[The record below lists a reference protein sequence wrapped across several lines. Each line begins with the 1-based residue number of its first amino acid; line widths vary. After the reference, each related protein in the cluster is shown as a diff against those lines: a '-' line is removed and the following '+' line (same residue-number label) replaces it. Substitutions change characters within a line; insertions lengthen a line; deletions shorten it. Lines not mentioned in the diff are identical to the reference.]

1 MKEKTKEKFPLKIIK
16 DKLAG
21 RYKAAT
27 SIGKLNDETKNIQQ
41 ELSFIET
48 DYTILLSDIRGLLSE
63 AAMRSKKKAD
73 PRLYWLI
80 GENIIRFIER
90 LDDLGFY
97 LLGQNKTFA
106 ADIGIS
112 ESSIGRIISFRK
124 RFSKISKLDPKISWS
139 KYRDN
144 KVSISSKINT
154 YYP

>member
-16 DKLAG
+16 DKLTG

-27 SIGKLNDETKNIQQ
+27 SIDKLNDETKNIRR

-48 DYTILLSDIRGLLSE
+48 DYTILLGDIRGLLSE

-90 LDDLGFY
+90 LNDLGFY
-97 LLGQNKTFA
+97 LLKQNITFA
-106 ADIGIS
+106 AEIGIS
-112 ESSIGRIISFRK
+112 ESSIGKIISFRK
-124 RFSKISKLDPKISWS
+124 RFSKISMLDQKISWS

-144 KVSISSKINT
+144 KALTNL
-154 YYP
+154 

>member
-1 MKEKTKEKFPLKIIK
+1 MKLQTKEKYPLKITR
-16 DKLAG
+16 DKITG

-27 SIGKLNDETKNIQQ
+27 SIGKLDDETKNIRQ

-63 AAMRSKKKAD
+63 ASMRSNKKAD

-80 GENIIRFIER
+80 GENILRFVER

-97 LLGQNKTFA
+97 ILKQNKTFA
-106 ADIGIS
+106 TDTGIS
-112 ESSIGRIISFRK
+112 ESSIGKIISFKK
-124 RFSKISKLDPKISWS
+124 RFSKISMLDPNVSWS

-144 KVSISSKINT
+144 KAADKALKKA
-154 YYP
+154 

>member
-1 MKEKTKEKFPLKIIK
+1 MKEKTKEKFPLKIVK
-16 DKLAG
+16 DKLNN
-21 RYKAAT
+21 RHKAAT
-27 SIGKLNDETKNIQQ
+27 SIDKLNDETKNIQQ

-48 DYTILLSDIRGLLSE
+48 DYTILLSNILGLLSE

-106 ADIGIS
+106 AYIGIS

-124 RFSKISKLDPKISWS
+124 KFSKISSLDPKISWS

-144 KVSISSKINT
+144 KAAMNQ
-154 YYP
+154 

>member
-16 DKLAG
+16 DKLTG

-27 SIGKLNDETKNIQQ
+27 SIDKLNDETKNIRR

-48 DYTILLSDIRGLLSE
+48 DYTILLGDIRGLLSD

-97 LLGQNKTFA
+97 LLKQNITFA

-112 ESSIGRIISFRK
+112 ESSIGKIISFRK
-124 RFSKISKLDPKISWS
+124 RFSKISMLDQKISWS

-144 KVSISSKINT
+144 KALTNL
-154 YYP
+154 

>member
-16 DKLAG
+16 DKLTG

-27 SIGKLNDETKNIQQ
+27 SIDKLNDETKNIRR

-48 DYTILLSDIRGLLSE
+48 DYTILLGDIRGLLSE
-63 AAMRSKKKAD
+63 ATMRSKKKAD

-90 LDDLGFY
+90 LNDLGFY
-97 LLGQNKTFA
+97 LLKQNITFA

-112 ESSIGRIISFRK
+112 ESSIGKIISFRK
-124 RFSKISKLDPKISWS
+124 RFSKISMLDQKISWS

-144 KVSISSKINT
+144 KALTNL
-154 YYP
+154 

>member
-16 DKLAG
+16 DKLTG

-27 SIGKLNDETKNIQQ
+27 SIDKLNDETKNIRR

-48 DYTILLSDIRGLLSE
+48 DYTILLGDIRGLLSE
-63 AAMRSKKKAD
+63 ATMRSKKKAD

-97 LLGQNKTFA
+97 LLKQNITFA

-112 ESSIGRIISFRK
+112 ESSIGKIISFRK
-124 RFSKISKLDPKISWS
+124 RFSKISMLDQKISWS

-144 KVSISSKINT
+144 KALTNL
-154 YYP
+154 

>member
-16 DKLAG
+16 DKLTG

-27 SIGKLNDETKNIQQ
+27 SIDKLNDETKNIRR

-48 DYTILLSDIRGLLSE
+48 DYTILLGDIRGLLSE

-97 LLGQNKTFA
+97 IVKQNITFA
-106 ADIGIS
+106 AEIGIS
-112 ESSIGRIISFRK
+112 ESSIGKIISFRK
-124 RFSKISKLDPKISWS
+124 RFSKISMLDQKISWS

-144 KVSISSKINT
+144 KALTNL
-154 YYP
+154 

>member
-16 DKLAG
+16 DKLTG

-27 SIGKLNDETKNIQQ
+27 SMGKLNDETKNIRQ

-48 DYTILLSDIRGLLSE
+48 DYMILLGDIRGLLSE

-97 LLGQNKTFA
+97 LLKQNITFA

-112 ESSIGRIISFRK
+112 QSSITKIISLRK
-124 RFSKISKLDPKISWS
+124 KISKISTLDPNISWS

-144 KVSISSKINT
+144 KAVTNV
-154 YYP
+154 

>member
-16 DKLAG
+16 DKLTG

-27 SIGKLNDETKNIQQ
+27 SMGKLNDETKNIRQ

-48 DYTILLSDIRGLLSE
+48 DYMILLGDIRGLLSE

-97 LLGQNKTFA
+97 LLKQNITFA

-112 ESSIGRIISFRK
+112 QSSITKIISFRK
-124 RFSKISKLDPKISWS
+124 KISKISTLDPNISWS

-144 KVSISSKINT
+144 KALTNL
-154 YYP
+154 

>member
-16 DKLAG
+16 DKLTG

-27 SIGKLNDETKNIQQ
+27 SIDKLNDETKNIRR

-48 DYTILLSDIRGLLSE
+48 DYTILLGDIRGLLSE
-63 AAMRSKKKAD
+63 ATMRSKKKAD

-90 LDDLGFY
+90 LNDLGFY
-97 LLGQNKTFA
+97 LLKQNITFA

-112 ESSIGRIISFRK
+112 ESSIGKIISFRK
-124 RFSKISKLDPKISWS
+124 RFSKISMLDQKISWS

-144 KVSISSKINT
+144 EALTNL
-154 YYP
+154 

>member
-16 DKLAG
+16 DKLTG

-27 SIGKLNDETKNIQQ
+27 SIDKLNDETKNIRR

-48 DYTILLSDIRGLLSE
+48 DYTILLGDIRGLLSE
-63 AAMRSKKKAD
+63 ATMRSKKKAD

-90 LDDLGFY
+90 LNDLGFY
-97 LLGQNKTFA
+97 LLKQNITFA
-106 ADIGIS
+106 ADIGMS
-112 ESSIGRIISFRK
+112 ESSIGKIISFRK
-124 RFSKISKLDPKISWS
+124 RFSKISMLDQKISWS

-144 KVSISSKINT
+144 KALTNL
-154 YYP
+154 

>member
-1 MKEKTKEKFPLKIIK
+1 MKEKERFPLKIIK
-16 DKLAG
+16 DKLNN
-21 RYKAAT
+21 RHKAAT
-27 SIGKLNDETKNIQQ
+27 SIDKLNDETKNIQQ
-41 ELSFIET
+41 ELNFIET
-48 DYTILLSDIRGLLSE
+48 DYTILLSYIRGLLSE
-63 AAMRSKKKAD
+63 AAMRSKKKTD

-112 ESSIGRIISFRK
+112 ESSVGRIISFRK
-124 RFSKISKLDPKISWS
+124 RFSKISMLDPKISWS

-144 KVSISSKINT
+144 KGIMNQ
-154 YYP
+154 

>member
-1 MKEKTKEKFPLKIIK
+1 MKEKTKEKFPLKIVK
-16 DKLAG
+16 DKLNN
-21 RYKAAT
+21 RHKAAT
-27 SIGKLNDETKNIQQ
+27 SIDKLNDETKNIQQ

-48 DYTILLSDIRGLLSE
+48 DYAILLSDIRGLLSE
-63 AAMRSKKKAD
+63 AATRSKKKTD

-90 LDDLGFY
+90 LDNLGFY

-106 ADIGIS
+106 VDIGIS

-124 RFSKISKLDPKISWS
+124 RFSKISSLDPKISWS

-144 KVSISSKINT
+144 KVAMNQ
-154 YYP
+154 

>member
-16 DKLAG
+16 DKLTG

-27 SIGKLNDETKNIQQ
+27 SIDKLNDETKNIRR

-48 DYTILLSDIRGLLSE
+48 DYTILLGDIRGLLSE
-63 AAMRSKKKAD
+63 ATMRSKKKAD

-97 LLGQNKTFA
+97 IVKQNKTFA
-106 ADIGIS
+106 ADIGMS
-112 ESSIGRIISFRK
+112 ESSIGKIISFRK
-124 RFSKISKLDPKISWS
+124 RFSKISMLDQKISWS

-144 KVSISSKINT
+144 KALTNL
-154 YYP
+154 

>member
-16 DKLAG
+16 DKLTG

-27 SIGKLNDETKNIQQ
+27 SIDKLNDETKNIRR

-48 DYTILLSDIRGLLSE
+48 DYTILLGDIRGLLSE

-90 LDDLGFY
+90 LNDLGFY
-97 LLGQNKTFA
+97 LLKQNITFA

-112 ESSIGRIISFRK
+112 ESSIGKIISFRK
-124 RFSKISKLDPKISWS
+124 RFSKISMLDQKISWS

-144 KVSISSKINT
+144 KALTNL
-154 YYP
+154 

>member
-1 MKEKTKEKFPLKIIK
+1 MKEKEKFPLKIIK
-16 DKLAG
+16 DKLNS
-21 RYKAAT
+21 RHKAAT
-27 SIGKLNDETKNIQQ
+27 SIDKLNDETKNIQQ

-63 AAMRSKKKAD
+63 SAMRSKKKAD

-106 ADIGIS
+106 VDIGIS
-112 ESSIGRIISFRK
+112 ESSIGKIISFRK

-144 KVSISSKINT
+144 KATKKG
-154 YYP
+154 

>member
-16 DKLAG
+16 DKLTG

-27 SIGKLNDETKNIQQ
+27 SIDKINDETKNIRR

-48 DYTILLSDIRGLLSE
+48 DYTILLGDIRGLLSD
-63 AAMRSKKKAD
+63 ATMRSKKKAD

-97 LLGQNKTFA
+97 IVKQNKTFA
-106 ADIGIS
+106 ADIGMS
-112 ESSIGRIISFRK
+112 ESSIGKIISFRK
-124 RFSKISKLDPKISWS
+124 RFSKISMLDQKISWS

-144 KVSISSKINT
+144 KALTNL
-154 YYP
+154 

>member
-1 MKEKTKEKFPLKIIK
+1 MKEKTKEKFPLKIVK
-16 DKLAG
+16 DKLNN
-21 RYKAAT
+21 RHKAAT
-27 SIGKLNDETKNIQQ
+27 SIDKLNDETKNIQQ

-48 DYTILLSDIRGLLSE
+48 DYTILLSNILGLLSE

-97 LLGQNKTFA
+97 LLRQNKTFA

-124 RFSKISKLDPKISWS
+124 KFSKISSLDPKISWS

-144 KVSISSKINT
+144 KAAMNQ
-154 YYP
+154 

>member
-16 DKLAG
+16 DKLTG

-27 SIGKLNDETKNIQQ
+27 SIGKLNDGTKNIQQ

-48 DYTILLSDIRGLLSE
+48 DYTILLSAIRGLLSE

-97 LLGQNKTFA
+97 LLKQNKTFA
-106 ADIGIS
+106 ADIDIS

-124 RFSKISKLDPKISWS
+124 RFSKISKLCPKISWS

-144 KVSISSKINT
+144 KVPISSKINT

>member
-16 DKLAG
+16 DKLTG

-27 SIGKLNDETKNIQQ
+27 SIDKLNDETKNIRR

-48 DYTILLSDIRGLLSE
+48 DYTILLGDIRGLLSE
-63 AAMRSKKKAD
+63 ATMRSKKKAD

-90 LDDLGFY
+90 LNDLGFY
-97 LLGQNKTFA
+97 LLKQNITFA

-112 ESSIGRIISFRK
+112 ESSIGKIISFRK
-124 RFSKISKLDPKISWS
+124 RFSKISMLDPNISWS

-144 KVSISSKINT
+144 KTAKKV
-154 YYP
+154 

>member
-16 DKLAG
+16 DKLTG

-27 SIGKLNDETKNIQQ
+27 SMGKLNDETKNIRQ

-48 DYTILLSDIRGLLSE
+48 DYMILLGDIRGLLSE

-90 LDDLGFY
+90 LNDLGFY
-97 LLGQNKTFA
+97 LLKQNITFA

-112 ESSIGRIISFRK
+112 ESSIGKIISFRK
-124 RFSKISKLDPKISWS
+124 RFSKISMLDQKISWS

-144 KVSISSKINT
+144 KALTNL
-154 YYP
+154 